1 MTGTMVNQERFD
13 LIREVLNKAAITD
26 DEQMLMSYRITTE
39 TKLPPMQPL
48 FKMFDTPC
56 FYRGELVAACGKAK
70 SGKTMFLSVIMAACL
85 TEKVLALERH
95 TDNFGHTDYTD
106 HTDKA
111 DGTDGKENAV
121 VQTTPPYGTPPDSGG
136 EEDTLTRTLFINFK
150 GRLKGGDVK

>member
-1 MTGTMVNQERFD
+1 MVNQERFD

-85 TEKVLALERH
+85 TEKVMALERH
-95 TDNFGHTDYTD
+95 TENVSHTDSTD
-106 HTDKA
+106 NT
-111 DGTDGKENAV
+111 ENAV
-121 VQTTPPYGTPPDSGG
+121 VQTTPPDGTPPRSSSAR
-136 EEDTLTRTLFINFK
+136 LLPK
-150 GRLKGGDVK
+150 GRKKSQMGNLWDL